1 MDGLLFQVGVWSYS
15 LAALGYLV
23 LTLLLVV
30 SWRGQ
35 MQGGVLIAVS
45 VLTSVWGAVFAYHA
59 FVGYPFLAWLSYVEI
74 AKHFIWILFFLR
86 LFSLLDQQ
94 GSKGV
99 SFAKIRFIAM
109 FVYLDTGFLLIY
121 HTFSISGVSLISGID
136 VYSASYVVLSVAGLL
151 LVEQFYR
158 NTHPEHRWKI
168 KFLAIGAGS
177 LFAYDLVLYADAL
190 LVNHIDQTF
199 WDARGVVTM
208 AVVPL
213 IAISAARNR
222 EWSINIFVS
231 RQVVFHTATLVW
243 AGVYL
248 IAVSAGGYYVR
259 TFGGD
264 WGGVAQAALLFGA
277 GIVLVIL
284 LFSGHIQAHL
294 KVFLNKHFYKLR
306 YDYRGEWLNLITALS
321 DDASEQSLQKR
332 VMQVLAS
339 IVDSKAAIM
348 WMRGSSGAYDE
359 KGSWKTDFAYARVA
373 PGDSLVRYLS
383 ETGWVID
390 IDEYRQDPEL
400 YESLVLPEWLE
411 NIPTAWLI
419 IPFIYNG
426 ELIGFLI
433 LTRSLAPRA
442 LNWEDRDLL
451 KLAGQQ
457 SASYLALE
465 QASEA
470 LADARQFE
478 AFNRLSAYVVH
489 DMKNV
494 VGQLSLLTDN
504 AKKFRDNPAFVDD
517 AFITVENAVGKMQR
531 MLAQLRKGRESV
543 HAAKAIKLLPIVTQV
558 VDNRSAYKPV
568 PEVVD
573 SDGTLSLVADTDRL
587 ASVIEHVVHNAQD
600 ATEDEGWVRVCV
612 RRVDNNAVIEISDS
626 GSGMSAQFIRERL
639 FKPFETTKGNAGMGI
654 GAYECQEFI
663 RSLGGDVLVSSEPGK
678 GSMFRLLMPLTE
690 LHDNKNDKL

>member
-1 MDGLLFQVGVWSYS
+1 MEEIIFQVGVWSYS
-15 LAALGYLV
+15 LAAVAYLI
-23 LTLLLVV
+23 LTLLLAI

-35 MQGGVLIAVS
+35 LQGGVLIAVS
-45 VLTSVWGAVFAYHA
+45 VITALWGGVFAYHA

-74 AKHFIWILFFLR
+74 AKHFIWLLFFLR
-86 LFSLLDQQ
+86 LFALLDQQ
-94 GSKGV
+94 GAANV
-99 SFAKIRFIAM
+99 SFAKIRLIGG
-109 FVYLDTGFLLIY
+109 FVYLNTAFLLVY
-121 HTFSISGVSLISGID
+121 HTLAINGISLLSGVD
-136 VYSASYVVLSVAGLL
+136 VYAGSYVMLSVAGLL

-190 LVNHIDQTF
+190 LVNEIDQTF

-248 IAVSAGGYYVR
+248 IAVSGGGYYVR
-259 TFGGD
+259 EFGGD

-277 GIVLVIL
+277 GILLVIL

-294 KVFLNKHFYKLR
+294 KVFLNKHFYKLK

-321 DDASEQSLQKR
+321 DDGSEQSLQKR
-332 VMQVLAS
+332 IMQVLAS
-339 IVDSKAAIM
+339 IVDSKAAIL
-348 WMRGSSGAYDE
+348 WIKSPSGAYDE
-359 KGSWKTDFAYARVA
+359 KASWKTDFGYARV
-373 PGDSLVRYLS
+373 PQGDRLVEFLAKS
-383 ETGWVID
+383 GWVID
-390 IDEYRQDPEL
+390 IDEYRRDPEL
-400 YESLVLPEWLE
+400 YESLALPDWLD
-411 NIPTAWLI
+411 NIPTAWLV

-470 LADARQFE
+470 LADSRQFD

-494 VGQLSLLTDN
+494 VGQLSLMTDN

-517 AFITVENAVGKMQR
+517 AFVTVENAVGKMQR
-531 MLAQLRKGRESV
+531 MLTQLRKGRKSV
-543 HAAKAIKLLPIVTQV
+543 HSVKTIKLLPIVNQV
-558 VDNRSAYKPV
+558 VDNRSDYKPV
-568 PEVVD
+568 PEIIEADDTLLVV
-573 SDGTLSLVADTDRL
+573 AEADRL
-587 ASVIEHVVHNAQD
+587 ASVIEHVIHNAQD
-600 ATEDEGWVRVCV
+600 ATSEEGWVHVCV
-612 RRVDNNAVIEISDS
+612 SRMDDKAVVKISDS

-654 GAYECQEFI
+654 GAYECQEFMH
-663 RSLGGDVLVSSEPGK
+663 SLGGDVVVSSELGK
-678 GSMFRLLMPLTE
+678 GSTFCLIMPLTE